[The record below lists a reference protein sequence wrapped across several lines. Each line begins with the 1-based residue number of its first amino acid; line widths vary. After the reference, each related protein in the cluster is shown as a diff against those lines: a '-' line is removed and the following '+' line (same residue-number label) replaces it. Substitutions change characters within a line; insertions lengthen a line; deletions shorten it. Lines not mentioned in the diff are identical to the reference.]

1 MPTRAIKNTAM
12 HFKTTIQTEV
22 PQGRNGRHK
31 LIVTTILMDL
41 ARLDRGAAVKV
52 PLADLVGSK
61 EQVLSALNRAT
72 RKAGLEVATASE
84 ATFVYTWNVKESGR
98 NAMLRGTRSTSLL
111 GFLRLKLGQLR

>member
-41 ARLDRGAAVKV
+41 ARLDRGAA
-52 PLADLVGSK
+52 
-61 EQVLSALNRAT
+61 
-72 RKAGLEVATASE
+72 
-84 ATFVYTWNVKESGR
+84 
-98 NAMLRGTRSTSLL
+98 
-111 GFLRLKLGQLR
+111 